1 MLNRKVVT
9 EQDMKDMFELFESGM
24 STKEVV
30 ELTGWKQQTVY
41 AWRKRWKKQKSKDNT
56 PIVEETVTEQ
66 EKPAED
72 GLSDYAKAYLAGDP
86 AVVHSIF
93 DVERVV
99 RIKSKKTSILYEV
112 DGCDQK
118 LMKITLPDGQ
128 TLAIEIG
135 LFDKFVDE
143 GIDVLLE
150 LKRTA

>member
-1 MLNRKVVT
+1 MPTWKKVT
-9 EQDMKDMFELFESGM
+9 EQDQLDMFEMFDSGM

-30 ELTGWKQQTVY
+30 ELTGWKQNTVY
-41 AWRKRWKKQKSKDNT
+41 SWRKRWKKQKTKETT

-99 RIKSKKTSILYEV
+99 RIKSKKTGILYEV
-112 DGCDQK
+112 NGCDQK
-118 LMKITLPDGQ
+118 ELKITLPGGQ
-128 TLAIEIG
+128 TLEIEIG
-135 LFDKFVDE
+135 LFDRFVDE

-150 LKRTA
+150 LKKTA